1 MPVRLRI
8 TILFTMLVLT
18 ILLLVCGSVYYFSYT
33 SRINNIKTRLT
44 SRAVTTANLLSKN
57 AQVKPEM
64 LQKIHAATN
73 LSLTDKTVQVYN
85 SQNQCIYIYKDED
98 ADSLTI
104 TPVILKEA
112 RSKKDFYFTSGTN
125 EAVAYYFTD
134 ENQNIVVIASG
145 NDENGKI
152 ALQRLRLIIII
163 SLLASILLSAVLG
176 YIFSGRLLRP
186 IKKIADKVTEISAQD
201 LSRRIETG
209 NKKDEWNYLST
220 SLNQLLNR
228 LQESFETQRR
238 FISNASH
245 ELSTPLTSISSQL
258 EVSLQNERK
267 AEDYKKT
274 MQSVYQDVRH
284 LSKLTQTLLE
294 FAKAS
299 GSAGGIQIDLVRIDE
314 VLMRLP
320 AEMQKLNYG
329 YTVSL
334 QFNELPEQEEE
345 LLVFGNEELLFT
357 AIKNVVSNACK
368 YSENHTAI
376 VKLAV
381 DKQKVNVQ
389 IEDSGKGI
397 PENELN
403 NIFQPFYRTDES
415 RSEEGFG
422 LGLSMAYRIIKL
434 HKGVILVNSSV
445 NKGSVF
451 TVELPA
457 ASTLRNF

>member
-8 TILFTMLVLT
+8 TILFTLLVLA

-33 SRINNIKTRLT
+33 SRLNNIKTRLT
-44 SRAVTTANLLSKN
+44 SRAVTTANLMSKN
-57 AQVKPEM
+57 AQVRPEM

-85 SQNQCIYIYKDED
+85 NQNQCIYIYKDED
-98 ADSLTI
+98 ADSLVI
-104 TPVILKEA
+104 TPAILKQA
-112 RSKKDFYFTSGTN
+112 RNKKDFYFTSGN
-125 EAVAYYFTD
+125 SEAVAYYFTD

-163 SLLASILLSAVLG
+163 CLLVSILLSAVLG
-176 YIFSGRLLRP
+176 YIFSGRLLTP

-320 AEMQKLNYG
+320 AEMQKLSYG

-334 QFNELPEQEEE
+334 QFSELPEQEEE

-381 DKQKVNVQ
+381 DKQKISVQ
-389 IEDSGKGI
+389 IEDTGKGI
-397 PENELN
+397 PENELT

-434 HKGVILVNSSV
+434 HKGIILVKSLV

-451 TVELPA
+451 TIELPA
-457 ASTLRNF
+457 AGSLKNF